1 MNLQI
6 FNCKVDTYNVAVIAD
21 DEFVGYTARTTGKFW
36 EDWIRD
42 DIKQYYKPG
51 TDILDIG
58 ANIGTH
64 SLMFSEFGPVHAFE
78 PIYHPVV
85 KLNVENNV
93 LKHPITIYPF
103 ALSDV
108 EQTVDIYI
116 PMKTK
121 YGAVNY
127 GGTSIHRDK
136 GALHDDETPFKCECH
151 RLDDIYH
158 GIPSIIKMD
167 VERHEL
173 YVLKGAVNTISTH
186 KPVIYAE
193 IYDPETSE
201 VTKFIENLGYNTP
214 ILTHRDLCIFIPTS
228 THHPQIQS

>member
-1 MNLQI
+1 MDLHI
-6 FNCKVDTYNVAVIAD
+6 INCKVNKYNVTVIAD
-21 DEFVGYTARTTGKFW
+21 DEFVGYTARTTGRFW
-36 EDWIRD
+36 EDWISD

-64 SLMFSEFGPVHAFE
+64 ALMFSEIGPVHAFE
-78 PIYHPVV
+78 PVYHPIV
-85 KLNVENNV
+85 KLNVENND
-93 LKHPITIYPF
+93 LKNPIKIYPF

-108 EQTVDIYI
+108 DKTVDIYI

-127 GGTSIHRDK
+127 GGTSIHPDK
-136 GALHDDETPFKCECH
+136 ISLHGDETPYKCDCH
-151 RLDDIYH
+151 RLDDVYD
-158 GIPSIIKMD
+158 GVPSIIKMD

-173 YVLKGAVNTISTH
+173 YVLKGAVNTISKH

-193 IYDPETSE
+193 ICNPETSE
-201 VTKFIENLGYNTP
+201 VTKFIKSLGYNNP
-214 ILTHRDLCIFIPTS
+214 IVKNQDLCIFTHAS
-228 THHPQIQS
+228 TDHPQTQS